1 MEINE
6 VYAFFGK
13 PRLHD
18 NKIKRLE
25 STIEG
30 LRDCLLP
37 GGMRY
42 DTDRVQ
48 TSPSD
53 KTTEIMCRIIELESE
68 LEEERQKKANAV
80 MEIDKALMKMPEG
93 PYKQLLAEYYIGRID
108 IYKIADGMGVSV
120 RHCYRLRKKAVETFC
135 EIMNK

>member
-1 MEINE
+1 MDINE
-6 VYAFFGK
+6 VYVFFGK
-13 PRLHD
+13 PRLHE
-18 NKIKRLE
+18 NKIRRLE

-48 TSPSD
+48 TSQSD
-53 KTTEIMCRIIELESE
+53 KMLEIMCRITELESE
-68 LEEERQKKANAV
+68 LDEERQKKANAV
-80 MEIDKALMKMPEG
+80 REIDKALMKMPEG
-93 PYKQLLAEYYIGRID
+93 PYKTILAESYIGRISN
-108 IYKIADGMGVSV
+108 YKIAEGMGISV
-120 RHCYRLRKKAVETFC
+120 RHYFRMRKKAVETFC

>member
-18 NKIKRLE
+18 NKIKRIE
-25 STIEG
+25 STLEG
-30 LRDCLLP
+30 LRSSLLP

-42 DTDRVQ
+42 DTDKVQ
-48 TSPSD
+48 TSPND
-53 KTTEIMCRIIELESE
+53 KMLEIYCRIDELERE
-68 LEEERQKKANAV
+68 LEEEKQKKAHAIL
-80 MEIDKALMKMPEG
+80 EIDRALMKVPEG